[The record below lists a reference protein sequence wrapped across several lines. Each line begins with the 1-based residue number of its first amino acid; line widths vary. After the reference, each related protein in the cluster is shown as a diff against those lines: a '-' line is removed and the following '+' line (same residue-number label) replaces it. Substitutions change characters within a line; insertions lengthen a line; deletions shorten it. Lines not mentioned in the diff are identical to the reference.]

1 MTKYFFN
8 NQEYS
13 LEELKALAEE
23 SNVDFNTFFQEN
35 DIEVINE
42 EESTPEEKVPSN
54 LEGTI
59 FNQPEQKTDFE
70 TQLENTPEGFDLEGN
85 ISPDYLL
92 DQDEVEA
99 KKFQNS
105 KEYQEAIRVDKS
117 ASDKELT
124 EELIKKFK
132 SVEAEKNYYS
142 GSSNMNVTYTPTEE
156 DIKEDLTEE
165 EFILYKNWKKTGNL
179 FTSEVDENNVVTP
192 EYQTFSNFSQEKIT
206 KQKKLQTRKLVDDL
220 PGNIRKKVLEN
231 QRENKVFSDIEYE
244 AETSQY
250 QTNLADLGQTY
261 NNIQNSRNQGIEPT
275 AEDINAYNAKLNE
288 LKKQSSNLVDLA
300 AERKDADLMIDAFK
314 RNYGTGYK
322 LTGTFA
328 ELGSSFLL
336 GTSELVDMLAKDAD
350 YDSDL
355 TKHLIEVDK
364 SIKEYNE
371 EYLPTAIGID
381 DVYDVDT
388 FLMWAADATIK
399 FTPYALALATP
410 YAMPFYI
417 TTGATSKVADYKREE
432 IEAEKRIEQA
442 HESLENLPKTA
453 ENAEQRQKI
462 LDFIKQQNTMVNV
475 NRGVKLLS
483 SAIYGAAE
491 GIDAVTDKFLLGGGS
506 VKKVFKALEDVPDVD
521 KLFSNALKK
530 SVYSIP
536 SGAGIEVAQENTT
549 GVIQNLVDIA
559 NGKDISIFENA
570 KETTAQAIM
579 FGSGFRLVNTASI
592 AKGAILNEIATVKE
606 KNIVNKSLERINV
619 LKAAYSKID
628 KTRKGQREYA
638 KKLEK
643 DIEDLQLEIVKV
655 IDSSILSLMDLPFED
670 QKEVFELARKARK
683 VRNSYKADM
692 LDTERTD
699 EEKDIIAEKRA
710 KEYEEIQNRKRA
722 LINSKKQIKSDK
734 ISDPDTDANDRFN
747 RFDEQG
753 LRNISAYKLEK
764 IRIGIDNEK
773 RKLYKKEYEVDSGL
787 EGRELAAFIDDESK
801 KTYTLLSGQEIN
813 KEEATLILA
822 QMNDITKDKNGNI
835 VSFSAAMYSPDNESI
850 TYFVDR
856 IALDKNAADKPLHEY
871 THAMLAKMG
880 ISKKEFKKIFNSLNK
895 EIDNNPNLS
904 SKDKLVL
911 KNIKKI
917 YKDYS
922 DADKGNELLVAIG

>member
-328 ELGSSFLL
+328 EL
-336 GTSELVDMLAKDAD
+336 
-350 YDSDL
+350 
-355 TKHLIEVDK
+355 
-364 SIKEYNE
+364 
-371 EYLPTAIGID
+371 
-381 DVYDVDT
+381 
-388 FLMWAADATIK
+388 
-399 FTPYALALATP
+399 
-410 YAMPFYI
+410 
-417 TTGATSKVADYKREE
+417 
-432 IEAEKRIEQA
+432 
-442 HESLENLPKTA
+442 
-453 ENAEQRQKI
+453 
-462 LDFIKQQNTMVNV
+462 
-475 NRGVKLLS
+475 
-483 SAIYGAAE
+483 
-491 GIDAVTDKFLLGGGS
+491 
-506 VKKVFKALEDVPDVD
+506 
-521 KLFSNALKK
+521 
-530 SVYSIP
+530 
-536 SGAGIEVAQENTT
+536 
-549 GVIQNLVDIA
+549 
-559 NGKDISIFENA
+559 
-570 KETTAQAIM
+570 
-579 FGSGFRLVNTASI
+579 
-592 AKGAILNEIATVKE
+592 
-606 KNIVNKSLERINV
+606 
-619 LKAAYSKID
+619 
-628 KTRKGQREYA
+628 
-638 KKLEK
+638 
-643 DIEDLQLEIVKV
+643 
-655 IDSSILSLMDLPFED
+655 
-670 QKEVFELARKARK
+670 
-683 VRNSYKADM
+683 
-692 LDTERTD
+692 
-699 EEKDIIAEKRA
+699 
-710 KEYEEIQNRKRA
+710 
-722 LINSKKQIKSDK
+722 
-734 ISDPDTDANDRFN
+734 
-747 RFDEQG
+747 
-753 LRNISAYKLEK
+753 
-764 IRIGIDNEK
+764 
-773 RKLYKKEYEVDSGL
+773 
-787 EGRELAAFIDDESK
+787 
-801 KTYTLLSGQEIN
+801 
-813 KEEATLILA
+813 
-822 QMNDITKDKNGNI
+822 
-835 VSFSAAMYSPDNESI
+835 
-850 TYFVDR
+850 
-856 IALDKNAADKPLHEY
+856 
-871 THAMLAKMG
+871 
-880 ISKKEFKKIFNSLNK
+880 
-895 EIDNNPNLS
+895 
-904 SKDKLVL
+904 
-911 KNIKKI
+911 
-917 YKDYS
+917 
-922 DADKGNELLVAIG
+922 